1 MAVSALRTYLA
12 RIPTATP
19 TSQGP
24 TVTDWK
30 QRLRGLRRRREDGGP
45 DPILEGK
52 ITPTLLG
59 LSVPMIMAMVLVT
72 FYGLVDMFYLGR
84 FSKEAMAAVGLAF
97 PVTYLL
103 HTFGGALGSACT
115 SSCSRLIGAGR
126 AGDVPNLLLHVI
138 LLSAILA
145 VVLIPVGMLL
155 IGLEPTLNDEATD
168 PTVREMARQYGLIY
182 FLGGFFSLFAM
193 SVNALFRGEGDTM
206 FPFKVMA
213 LGLLL
218 NVILDPIFIF
228 GLGPVPRLGVAGAA
242 VTTIVSFGAAS
253 LMVLR
258 ETLVNRERKV
268 RLVRGAWR
276 FDGAMV
282 RDLLQVAGPAS
293 LANLALP
300 VSVFMINAMVADYG
314 TATVA
319 GYAAARVIHSIVFLP
334 TLGLSMSMMIMV
346 GQNHGA
352 GQRQRVRTITLTALR
367 FAMILV
373 AVLAL
378 PVVIWPRWA
387 LGWVTN
393 EAEVIATAV
402 PLVQWGSATRPALGI
417 INVAA
422 FWFQAKGN
430 GPAGMVPNSVLRVVA
445 EPLGVFLG
453 LQVAGL
459 AGGWVGFA
467 VGDVVAGV
475 IFLVVLLWRLR
486 VYSHTESPM
495 VARST
500 G

>member
-1 MAVSALRTYLA
+1 MPAWLE
-12 RIPTATP
+12 
-19 TSQGP
+19 
-24 TVTDWK
+24 
-30 QRLRGLRRRREDGGP
+30 RLRGLRRRRAAGGP

-52 ITPTLLG
+52 IGPTLLG

-115 SSCSRLIGAGR
+115 STCSRLIGAGR
-126 AGDVPNLLLHVI
+126 QDEVPNLLLHVI
-138 LLSAILA
+138 LLSAA
-145 VVLIPVGMLL
+145 VAALLIPAGMGLL
-155 IGLEPTLNDEATD
+155 GLEPTLNSPDTD
-168 PTVREMARQYGLIY
+168 PTVRSMARQYGLIY

-213 LGLLL
+213 VGLVL

-228 GLGPVPRLGVAGAA
+228 GLGPAPRLGVAGAA
-242 VTTIVSFGAAS
+242 LTTVISFAAAS
-253 LMVLR
+253 LLVLR
-258 ETLVNRERKV
+258 EALVNRDRKV

-276 FDGAMV
+276 FRPDLV
-282 RDLLQVAGPAS
+282 RDLLQVAAPAS

-300 VSVFMINAMVADYG
+300 ASVFMINAMVAGFG

-352 GQRQRVRTITLTALR
+352 GRRDRVRSITLTALR
-367 FAMILV
+367 WAMILV
-373 AVLAL
+373 GVLAL
-378 PVVIWPRWA
+378 PIVIWPAWA
-387 LGWVTN
+387 LSWVTDQ
-393 EAEVIATAV
+393 AEVIAAAE
-402 PLVQWGSATRPALGI
+402 PLVRWGTATRPMLAI
-417 INVAA
+417 VNVTA
-422 FWFQAKGN
+422 FWFQARGN
-430 GPAGMVPNSVLRVVA
+430 GPAGMVPNTVLRVVA
-445 EPLGVFLG
+445 EPLGVLLG

-459 AGGWVGFA
+459 VGGWVGFA

-475 IFLVVLLWRLR
+475 IFLGVLWWRLGAYGR
-486 VYSHTESPM
+486 AWVPV
-495 VARST
+495 VAPAADQARGRSA
-500 G
+500 

>member
-1 MAVSALRTYLA
+1 MK
-12 RIPTATP
+12 RI
-19 TSQGP
+19 
-24 TVTDWK
+24 
-30 QRLRGLRRRREDGGP
+30 RGMRRRREDGGP
-45 DPILEGK
+45 DPILTGK

-59 LSVPMIMAMVLVT
+59 LSVPMIMAMILVT

-115 SSCSRLIGAGR
+115 STCSRLIGGGR
-126 AGDVPNLLLHVI
+126 TAEVPNLLLHVI
-138 LLSAILA
+138 LLSAALA
-145 VVLIPVGMLL
+145 VLLIPTGMAL
-155 IGLEPTLNDEATD
+155 IGLEPTLNDTATD
-168 PTVREMARQYGLIY
+168 PTVRQMARQYGLIY

-213 LGLLL
+213 LGLVL
-218 NVILDPIFIF
+218 NIILDPIFIF
-228 GLGPVPRLGVAGAA
+228 GLGPIPRLGVAGAA
-242 VTTIVSFGAAS
+242 VTTVVSFAAAS

-258 ETLVNRERKV
+258 EALVNRERKV
-268 RLVRGAWR
+268 RLMRGAWC

-300 VSVFMINAMVADYG
+300 ASVFMINAMVADYG

-352 GQRQRVRTITLTALR
+352 GQRDRVRTITLTALR
-367 FAMILV
+367 FALILV
-373 AVLAL
+373 AVLAV
-378 PVVIWPRWA
+378 PIVIWPRWA

-393 EAEVIATAV
+393 EAEVIASAE
-402 PLVQWGSATRPALGI
+402 PLVRWGTATRPMLGV
-417 INVAA
+417 INVTA

-430 GPAGMVPNSVLRVVA
+430 GPAGMVPNSVLRVIA
-445 EPLGVFLG
+445 EPVGVFVG

-459 AGGWVGFA
+459 AGGWMGFA
-467 VGDVVAGV
+467 VGDVVAGLA
-475 IFLVVLLWRLR
+475 FLVVLLWRLR
-486 VYSHTESPM
+486 AYGRGADPV
-495 VARST
+495 VAPAA
-500 G
+500 